1 MGGKYQTVTVMQA
14 KASQGY
20 WQLFQNTYRDR
31 AARVIQRFWRE
42 KKQCHPR
49 EELTNNARLLRFI
62 QEEKDNT
69 SHHHYAA
76 LIQSNNWL
84 CLNFEE
90 PDFERHL
97 ARALREGLITVND
110 YATANLLCQAKKDL
124 GGLVNQYTFDDPKG
138 PYQLTAIRYSTQA
151 SRAEFLR
158 QLAAR
163 PKHEQPYFTIDFSR
177 VREAIFFY
185 DCLKYPKILARQKF
199 KALFKLMIMRS
210 KFSTE
215 NEKLYLKSLED
226 IHSENK
232 GEKTFAFQML
242 FSMLQLKYKD
252 CHHYFIYHYEL
263 VDEGVFQDE
272 RIVSYHCA
280 YIKNAVYKL
289 SDIDELLQSQGLL
302 SAIYATKPQ
311 CPLVVLSPHFD
322 QNVPQS
328 PLIAMTLAS
337 APAYELML
345 EIINGA
351 ECLTHPYYVVGEFG
365 PRLIRALD
373 EAPHLFQRE
382 TSCRPVE
389 LTHPDVAYN
398 RAPHK
403 YEPITPFMLTL
414 HDLNHTWLSSLIVDK
429 PLIRYLR
436 QLFQTVTGFEM
447 SVPIW
452 QLTDMDFSVYDYLK
466 THEAVDPLLKR
477 HFHRILVI
485 STILTRVGKAFW
497 TALEDHD
504 VNLMLL
510 IDMIKHQKRWEN
522 EFLLGY
528 SLDTVFTLDASH
540 CWQLDLAI
548 DVKNDYR
555 DSFVSEATNAF
566 KETYQTCRE
575 IILLEG
581 RLEKNLSMAFYIVAY
596 RLREH
601 PEAAV
606 ITRHLEKI
614 DLTQYLRW
622 DRQSNLICELSGS
635 QYHLQDLTPQ
645 SLAMLAKQWIGDF
658 HADTP
663 KPTEARRSRSGFC
676 ALS

>member
-1 MGGKYQTVTVMQA
+1 
-14 KASQGY
+14 
-20 WQLFQNTYRDR
+20 
-31 AARVIQRFWRE
+31 
-42 KKQCHPR
+42 
-49 EELTNNARLLRFI
+49 
-62 QEEKDNT
+62 
-69 SHHHYAA
+69 
-76 LIQSNNWL
+76 
-84 CLNFEE
+84 
-90 PDFERHL
+90 
-97 ARALREGLITVND
+97 
-110 YATANLLCQAKKDL
+110 
-124 GGLVNQYTFDDPKG
+124 
-138 PYQLTAIRYSTQA
+138 
-151 SRAEFLR
+151 
-158 QLAAR
+158 
-163 PKHEQPYFTIDFSR
+163 
-177 VREAIFFY
+177 
-185 DCLKYPKILARQKF
+185 
-199 KALFKLMIMRS
+199 
-210 KFSTE
+210 
-215 NEKLYLKSLED
+215 
-226 IHSENK
+226 
-232 GEKTFAFQML
+232 
-242 FSMLQLKYKD
+242 
-252 CHHYFIYHYEL
+252 
-263 VDEGVFQDE
+263 
-272 RIVSYHCA
+272 
-280 YIKNAVYKL
+280 
-289 SDIDELLQSQGLL
+289 
-302 SAIYATKPQ
+302 
-311 CPLVVLSPHFD
+311 
-322 QNVPQS
+322 
-328 PLIAMTLAS
+328 
-337 APAYELML
+337 
-345 EIINGA
+345 
-351 ECLTHPYYVVGEFG
+351 
-365 PRLIRALD
+365 
-373 EAPHLFQRE
+373 
-382 TSCRPVE
+382 
-389 LTHPDVAYN
+389 
-398 RAPHK
+398 
-403 YEPITPFMLTL
+403 MLTL

-635 QYHLQDLTPQ
+635 QYYLQDLTPQ